1 MKIAIIGAGNVGST
15 LGEGWRAVGHTIT
28 YGVPQPED
36 SKYLSLKAHS
46 TVTSTPE
53 AVKDSEIVVLATP
66 WSKTQEAILQIGEAL
81 EGKVLV
87 DCTNPLKPDL
97 SGLSVGHIT
106 SGAEQIAQWAPKAK
120 VVKAFNTTGFN
131 IMTDPVL
138 EGRKTVMFVASDDAA
153 ARKQVAEL
161 ATELGFDAVE
171 VGELATAR
179 LLEPFAL
186 LWISM
191 AYRYGLGRDFGFAIV
206 KR

>member
-1 MKIAIIGAGNVGST
+1 
-15 LGEGWRAVGHTIT
+15 
-28 YGVPQPED
+28 
-36 SKYLSLKAHS
+36 
-46 TVTSTPE
+46 
-53 AVKDSEIVVLATP
+53 
-66 WSKTQEAILQIGEAL
+66 
-81 EGKVLV
+81 
-87 DCTNPLKPDL
+87 
-97 SGLSVGHIT
+97 
-106 SGAEQIAQWAPKAK
+106 
-120 VVKAFNTTGFN
+120 
-131 IMTDPVL
+131 MTDPVL